1 VSLRAKQAVGSSPP
15 PGVKPLVRGLVG
27 GRSPH
32 EADHADDILQFNAQI
47 CQASV
52 TELFCVFGSFAEVC
66 HGIYLLP
73 KSNNLEACSML
84 NSYFVRL

>member
-1 VSLRAKQAVGSSPP
+1 MSLRAKAGSTQWG

-27 GRSPH
+27 GRSPP

-52 TELFCVFGSFAEVC
+52 TELFCVFGSFDEVC

-73 KSNNLEACSML
+73 KVITWSHVAC
-84 NSYFVRL
+84 